1 MLVGLA
7 IGHFW
12 PGVQQNPAT
21 SQASGMQAFLAAGL
35 ILMMYPPLAK
45 VQYSQLGQVF
55 ADKRILLLSLLQ
67 NWILGPVLMFALAAL
82 FLAGQP
88 GYLAGLMLIG
98 IARCIA
104 MVIVWNDLAGGDR
117 LYTAGLVAFN
127 SVFQVLFYPLYAWF
141 FITVL
146 PGVFGLQGYEVSI
159 SFTEVAQSV
168 LLYLGVPF
176 LAGILTQVLV
186 PRIKSRTWLEQTFL
200 PAISP
205 ITLLAL
211 LFTIAVMFSL
221 KGFLLFSLPLELAQI
236 SLPLAGYF
244 AIMFFGSYFISVKAG
259 TSKEKATSL
268 AFTAAGN
275 NFELGIAVA
284 ISVFG
289 IASDQAFAAI
299 VGPLIEVPVL
309 MMMVR
314 WVRNQPSR

>member
-1 MLVGLA
+1 MLTGLA

-12 PGVQQNPAT
+12 PSNQQNLPGSAA
-21 SQASGMQAFLAAGL
+21 QGMQAYLAAGL

-45 VQYSQLGQVF
+45 VQYGKLGQVF
-55 ADKRILLLSLLQ
+55 ADKRILSLSLLQ
-67 NWILGPVLMFALAAL
+67 NWVLGPLLMFGLAVA
-82 FLAGQP
+82 FLAGKP
-88 GYLAGLMLIG
+88 GYMAGLMLIG

-104 MVIVWNDLAGGDR
+104 MVIVWSDLAGGDR
-117 LYTAGLVAFN
+117 VYTAGLVAFN

-141 FITVL
+141 FVTVL

-159 SFTEVAQSV
+159 SFLEVAQSV

-176 LAGILTQVLV
+176 LAGLLTQVIVPLV
-186 PRIKSRTWLEQTFL
+186 KSRAWLEQNFL

-221 KGFLLFSLPLELAQI
+221 KGFLLFSLPIELAQI
-236 SLPLAGYF
+236 SLPLVGYF
-244 AIMFFGSYFISVKAG
+244 CIMFFGSYYLSRRAG
-259 TSKEKATSL
+259 TQKEKATSL

-314 WVRNQPSR
+314 WVRRQPSL